1 MDKDLNSKDGFEII
15 RPFGPSIY
23 HSTMNE
29 NMMDSLRQIADDSYN
44 DGEDFTDKL
53 AGNIEK
59 EVLWG
64 TGSAVKEIFKEELT
78 PHLKNFVDWEGR
90 RYTSHL
96 LNKKE
101 YENENINDLEF
112 KYEFNV
118 EPWINY
124 QKANEFNPIH
134 SHGGLISSVL
144 YIDVPEEIA
153 QENIDGKSNM
163 ACAGQIEFMCGTDE
177 LASNATHKIVPKTGD
192 ILLFHAKLKHCVY
205 PFKSDVT
212 RISMSFNV
220 GNIQSSKPVPMAG

>member
-1 MDKDLNSKDGFEII
+1 MYLKQIKFKINIVDLN
-15 RPFGPSIY
+15 
-23 HSTMNE
+23 
-29 NMMDSLRQIADDSYN
+29 YN
-44 DGEDFTDKL
+44 DSGNFESDNYDIILSNGKIVKTNAKYKT
-53 AGNIEK
+53 GNIAKGLEN
-59 EVLWG
+59 G
-64 TGSAVKEIFKEELT
+64 DIPKEIFKEELT

-163 ACAGQIEFMCGTDE
+163 ACAGQIEFMFGTDE
-177 LASNATHKIVPKTGD
+177 LGSNGTHKIVPKTGD

>member
-1 MDKDLNSKDGFEII
+1 MDSDLTRQDGFKII

-29 NMMDSLRQIADDSYN
+29 TMMDCLKTIAADSETN
-44 DGEDFTDKL
+44 GADFSDKL
-53 AGNIEK
+53 AGNIAE
-59 EVLWG
+59 ERLWG
-64 TGSAVKEIFKEELT
+64 TGTAVKEVFKDELKD
-78 PHLKNFVDWEGR
+78 HLKNFVYWEGE
-90 RYTSHL
+90 RYVSHL
-96 LNKKE
+96 LNKQE
-101 YENENINDLEF
+101 YLDHGTKDDAEF
-112 KYEFNV
+112 TYEFNV

-153 QENIDGKSNM
+153 QEAEHSKSNM
-163 ACAGQIEFMCGTDE
+163 GCAGQIEFMFGSDS
-177 LASNATHKIVPKTGD
+177 LGSNGTHKIIPKTGD
-192 ILLFHAKLKHCVY
+192 ILLFNAKLKHCVY

-220 GNIQSSKPVPMAG
+220 GNINSSKPIPGY